1 MSRKLL
7 LAAAVVLITA
17 TAALAQSTTSPD
29 TSTPP
34 TAAAAGAGDAPL
46 KPLRQPGRLHRV
58 HMRDVEFS
66 GKDMCVERFAR
77 SAGRLAYLQARLEL
91 TEAQQPLWDKWAA
104 AVAAGGATE
113 RTDCVASL
121 AGDKPPVSALDRDAR
136 LEKLLTDKLE
146 TLKTAR
152 PALEALYQS
161 LSSEQRALFDRRA
174 FMPGG
179 DWRGHGGED
188 AGWQG
193 MHHHRPMAA
202 PL

>member
-17 TAALAQSTTSPD
+17 TAALAQSTMSPD
-29 TSTPP
+29 TSTP
-34 TAAAAGAGDAPL
+34 AAAVAAGAGDAPL
-46 KPLRQPGRLHRV
+46 KPQRQPGRLHRV
-58 HMRDVEFS
+58 HMRDSEFS

-104 AVAAGGATE
+104 AIAAGSAAE

-121 AGDKPPVSALDRDAR
+121 SGDKPPVSALDRDAR

-161 LSSEQRALFDRRA
+161 LSGEQRALFDRRG

-179 DWRGHGGED
+179 DGRGHGED
-188 AGWQG
+188 DARWQG